1 MSDAQSHRKN
11 RLNQKDLHKQPDSFS
26 GDGHPATHPMEDP
39 EFTEASRE
47 EILLLQLMEKN
58 TQLQL
63 FQGKISKLQHDFDIA
78 EQIINC
84 FPQSVFFIDNKQ
96 HILNVN
102 SSFCEM
108 TGYSTEELKQK
119 MFYQLVTLKDS
130 GLDLDQLLQRTSY
143 MQGWRGKVLL
153 KKKDNSPGWYTLSLR
168 YIDRQENSSGQA
180 GYICQLS
187 KTTLK
192 ESENL
197 KNLPPADFNH
207 DSLTGLPDRASSQR
221 YLANCI
227 EKAKK
232 DGSLVGLIHIDIDHF
247 KRINRL
253 FGASFGDELLNR
265 LSSILQHC
273 ANESG
278 SNFTGRLSGDEFI
291 IILFPLTSEEQADI
305 CINQVL
311 KKSRFPASIHSRDI
325 FFSLSIGLALFPHDG
340 ESPTELL
347 HNADTAMT
355 LAKTEKGNSSYRWT
369 RTIEKSSTRK
379 LTLEND
385 LHTSLKNGELRNY
398 FQPQINLITGVIVGL
413 EALMRWEH
421 PEHGTISPNIF
432 IPLAENTG
440 LINDITRK
448 LIRDACM
455 QGKKWMNMGFKD
467 FTIAVNISGTVLQGN
482 DLFEQISEALNS
494 TGFPATALELEL
506 TETVLIENT
515 DQISTFIRRCQQ
527 EGIHITIDDFGIGY
541 SSLSHLQRFAVDKI
555 KIDRSFITGVPK
567 KENDAALTLAII
579 AMSKELNIRV
589 LAEGVENEGQL
600 AFLQKNRCDE
610 CQGFLF
616 SKPIPAARMTH
627 ILKHD
632 SCIAMRHRRIISKFF
647 SIKAHHTLPGHIA
660 KVN

>member
-1 MSDAQSHRKN
+1 MSDPQSDHKN
-11 RLNQKDLHKQPDSFS
+11 RLTPKEPRKQPDSLS
-26 GDGHPATHPMEDP
+26 SDGRPATTSMIESEPS
-39 EFTEASRE
+39 EASRE
-47 EILLLQLMEKN
+47 EVLLLQLMEKN

-63 FQGKISKLQHDFDIA
+63 FQGKISKLQNDFDIA

-84 FPQSVFFIDNKQ
+84 FPQSVFFIDDKQ

-102 SSFCEM
+102 SSFCEL
-108 TGYSTEELKQK
+108 TGYSYEELQQK
-119 MFYQLVTLKDS
+119 MLYQLVTLKDS

-143 MQGWRGKVLL
+143 MQDWRGKVLL
-153 KKKDNSPGWYTLSLR
+153 KNKDNRLGWYILSLR
-168 YIDRQENSSGQA
+168 YIDRQGEGPVQA
-180 GYICQLS
+180 GFICQLS
-187 KTTLK
+187 KTT
-192 ESENL
+192 SEENEVSI
-197 KNLPPADFNH
+197 NLPTAGFNH

-227 EKAKK
+227 EKAKV
-232 DGSLVGLIHIDIDHF
+232 DGTQAGLIYIDIDQF

-273 ANESG
+273 ANENG
-278 SNFTGRLSGDEFI
+278 PNFTGRLSGDEFI
-291 IILFPLTSEEQADI
+291 IILFPLASKEQADS
-305 CINQVL
+305 CIDQVL
-311 KKSRFPASIHSRDI
+311 KKCRLPASIHSRDI
-325 FFSLSIGLALFPHDG
+325 FFSLSIGLALYPQDG

-355 LAKTEKGNSSYRWT
+355 MAKAERGNSSYRWT

-385 LHTSLKNGELRNY
+385 LHHSLKNGELRNY
-398 FQPQINLITGVIVGL
+398 FQPQIDLTTGVIVGL

-421 PEHGTISPNIF
+421 PVHGTISPNII
-432 IPLAENTG
+432 IPIAENTG
-440 LINDITRK
+440 LITDITST
-448 LIRDACM
+448 LIKDGCR
-455 QGKKWMNMGFKD
+455 QGKEWMNMGFKD
-467 FTIAVNISGTVLQGN
+467 FAIAVNISGTVLQSH

-515 DQISTFIRRCQQ
+515 DQISAFIKKCHQ
-527 EGIHITIDDFGIGY
+527 EGIRITIDDFGIGY
-541 SSLSHLQRFAVDKI
+541 SSLSYLQRFAVDKI

-567 KENDAALTLAII
+567 NENDAALTLAII
-579 AMSKELNIRV
+579 AMSKVLNISV
-589 LAEGVENEGQL
+589 LAEGVETEKQL
-600 AFLQKNRCDE
+600 SFLQKNRCDE

-616 SKPIPAARMTH
+616 SKPIPADRMTH

-632 SCIAMRHRRIISKFF
+632 SCIATQHRRIINKFF
-647 SIKAHHTLPGHIA
+647 SIKAHHTLPGRIA
-660 KVN
+660 KGN